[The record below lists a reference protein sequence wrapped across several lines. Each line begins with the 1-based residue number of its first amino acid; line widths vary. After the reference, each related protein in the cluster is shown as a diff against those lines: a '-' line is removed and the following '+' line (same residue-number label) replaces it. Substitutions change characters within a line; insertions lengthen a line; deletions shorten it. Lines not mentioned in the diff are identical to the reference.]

1 MAGVFD
7 QPEIDFLILAD
18 RAESINGKL
27 YMMGGVWDQ
36 IGVIDFS
43 KPIVFTIALGI
54 LIPWNA
60 TNLDHKLHVHLLD
73 EDGNQ
78 LFGVDGGF
86 KTGRPPQLS
95 AGASQHSVLAITVS
109 AVLPKPGTYSVE
121 ATINEAER
129 RTTSFVAFQAPH
141 PPQMLA

>member
-1 MAGVFD
+1 MIGMFD
-7 QPEIDFLILAD
+7 QPGVDFLILAD

-27 YMMGGVWDQ
+27 YLMGGVWDQ

-43 KPIVFTIALGI
+43 KPVVFSIALGI

-60 TNLDHKLHVHLLD
+60 TNLDHKLRVQLLD

-78 LFGVDGGF
+78 LFSVDGGF
-86 KTGRPPQLS
+86 KVGRPPQLPQ
-95 AGASQHSVLAITVS
+95 GASQHNVLAITVS

-121 ATINEAER
+121 AAINEAEQ
-129 RTTSFVAFQAPH
+129 RTTTFFAFQAPH
-141 PPQMLA
+141 PSVPA

>member
-1 MAGVFD
+1 MIGMFD
-7 QPEIDFLILAD
+7 QPVADFLILAD

-27 YMMGGVWDQ
+27 YLMGGVWDQ

-43 KPIVFTIALGI
+43 KPIVFSIALGI

-60 TNLDHKLHVHLLD
+60 TNLDHKLRVQLLD

-78 LFGVDGGF
+78 LFSVDGGF
-86 KTGRPPQLS
+86 KVGRPPQLPQ
-95 AGASQHSVLAITVS
+95 GASQHNVLAITVS

-121 ATINEAER
+121 ATINEAEQ
-129 RTTSFVAFQAPH
+129 RTTTFFAFQAPH
-141 PPQMLA
+141 PSVPA